1 MISVLDYGMG
11 NIGSI
16 LNMFKWIGVE
26 AKVCNDLSSLE
37 SAEKLILP
45 GVGAFDHAM
54 SRIIELGILEAL
66 NQKAL
71 IEEIPIL
78 GICLGMQLITR
89 GSEEGKKKGLSWIPA
104 DAKSFPKSSGLKIP
118 HMGWNTVTSPHKNPL
133 SVGFDEQPRFYFVH
147 SYAVF
152 CDDPESSIFK
162 TSYGVDFDSGIQK
175 GNIFG
180 VQFHP
185 EKSHRYGAK
194 LLSNFANL

>member
-54 SRIIELGILEAL
+54 SRIIELGILETL

-104 DAKSFPKSSGLKIP
+104 DAKSFPKPSGLKIP
-118 HMGWNTVTSPHKNPL
+118 HMGWNTVTSSHKNPL

-194 LLSNFANL
+194 ILINFANL